1 MQKSFSK
8 NIHSIKFL
16 VSNKVYFTI
25 IILAITIIILF
36 SPIIPITYTTKVP
49 HEYIEQYYEEVPV
62 KVIRRTEWNVTWY
75 AVTGDFKFI
84 TEIGKSKFPACFSYD
99 WGYSRNIFNGEEFV
113 GFMATAIIKVRER
126 HPIWINLTGDDGCE
140 LYLNG
145 SRFLCTS
152 FYSGYKTEFARVT
165 LEPGVYLLTL
175 YYYNS
180 RGGYA
185 CVSFSADSEVLE
197 WTDLEYR
204 RQLVQRTVTEYEYE
218 NVTSTINILSYL
230 LGYRP

>member
-1 MQKSFSK
+1 MHKS
-8 NIHSIKFL
+8 SI
-16 VSNKVYFTI
+16 SNKVYFKITIVAI
-25 IILAITIIILF
+25 IIMIILF

-49 HEYIEQYYEEVPV
+49 HEHIEQYYENVPV

-75 AVTGDFKFI
+75 AITGDFKFI
-84 TEIGKSKFPACFSYD
+84 TEIGKSKFPATFNYN

-113 GFMATAIIKVRER
+113 GFVATAIINVRER

-152 FYSGYKTEFARVT
+152 FYSGYKTEFAHVI
-165 LEPGVYLLTL
+165 LEPGVYVLTL
-175 YYYNS
+175 YYYN

-185 CVSFSADSEVLE
+185 CVSFSADSEILE
-197 WTDLEYR
+197 WEDIEYR
-204 RQLVQRTVTEYEYE
+204 RDLVQKTVTEYKYE
-218 NVTSTINILSYL
+218 NITSYANILNYL
-230 LGYRP
+230 LGQYPK